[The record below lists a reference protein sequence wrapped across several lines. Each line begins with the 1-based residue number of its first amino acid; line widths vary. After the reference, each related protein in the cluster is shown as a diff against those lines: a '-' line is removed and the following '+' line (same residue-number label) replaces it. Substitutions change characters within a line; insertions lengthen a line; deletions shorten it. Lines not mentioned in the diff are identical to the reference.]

1 MRHGVDGRKFG
12 RNTSHRLAMLQNL
25 TNNLIKHEQIITTI
39 EKAKETRRVAERL
52 ITLAKRD
59 TLNSRRLAFAR
70 TRDNEVVAKLF
81 DTFNERYKARSG
93 GYTRIVKVSETRWG
107 DGANMAMIEMV
118 DHPKL
123 DRKKKVKT
131 ASESGD
137 PTEQTPVDP
146 FSKFRKLFGGK
157 KNAKAKL
164 EAKAEGAEATSA
176 KAAKAEKTV
185 KSEKVA
191 TEKKAS
197 DKKTPAAKATK
208 KAEK

>member
-12 RNTSHRLAMLQNL
+12 RNTSHRVAMLKNL
-25 TNNLIKHEQIITTI
+25 ANNLIKMEQIVTTI
-39 EKAKETRRVAERL
+39 EKAKETRRVTERL

-81 DTFNERYKARSG
+81 DTFNERYKNRSG

-123 DRKKKVKT
+123 DRKKKVKA
-131 ASESGD
+131 ASEAGD
-137 PTEQTPVDP
+137 PTEQTPTDP
-146 FSKFRKLFGGK
+146 FNKFRKLFGGK
-157 KNAKAKL
+157 KNAKAAKADGDTSAAPKAAK
-164 EAKAEGAEATSA
+164 EAKAP
-176 KAAKAEKTV
+176 KAEKA
-185 KSEKVA
+185 A
-191 TEKKAS
+191 TEKKA
-197 DKKTPAAKATK
+197 PAAKKAPAK